1 MGEAEHRP
9 NRTLGGVHDEFWAY
23 CAQHQLRVQECASC
37 GTLAWPPVEVCEG
50 CEGTGLQWKQLS
62 GRGRLVSW
70 CTFHQPYYPNLPLPW
85 DTILVELDEGPF
97 FISNPHGFD
106 NASAASGMPV
116 QVAFLDCEDEAGPFQ
131 LPVFERP

>member
-1 MGEAEHRP
+1 M
-9 NRTLGGVHDEFWAY
+9 
-23 CAQHQLRVQECASC
+23 
-37 GTLAWPPVEVCEG
+37 
-50 CEGTGLQWKQLS
+50 
-62 GRGRLVSW
+62 SW

-97 FISNPHGFD
+97 FISNPLDFD
-106 NASAASGMPV
+106 NASAVLGMPV